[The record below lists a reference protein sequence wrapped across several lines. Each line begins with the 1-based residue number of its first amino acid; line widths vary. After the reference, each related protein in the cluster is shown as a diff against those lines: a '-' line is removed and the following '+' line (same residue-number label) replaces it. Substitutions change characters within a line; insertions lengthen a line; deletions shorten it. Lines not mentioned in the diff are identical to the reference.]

1 MLRSE
6 NRYGKSL
13 VVTNIDVSFELFLQ
27 ERGVLPLFELQGFRF
42 YLLAYMLFTVEDFE
56 EADTIPE
63 GIVLSLKLRDAGREP
78 CEFIPERLVRFSEEQ
93 RMAILNFWEYP
104 E

>member
-1 MLRSE
+1 MAES
-6 NRYGKSL
+6 
-13 VVTNIDVSFELFLQ
+13 
-27 ERGVLPLFELQGFRF
+27 
-42 YLLAYMLFTVEDFE
+42 
-56 EADTIPE
+56 
-63 GIVLSLKLRDAGREP
+63 IVLSLKLRGREP